1 MRAAG
6 KLASEVLQHA
16 GSMLK
21 AGMTTNDIDVI
32 VHEMTI
38 AAGEP
43 NHSPF
48 TLTDEVLPHHQ
59 RHAKRIDSSDS
70 RLSQARTRRH

>member
-6 KLASEVLQHA
+6 KLASKVLQHA

-43 NHSPF
+43 NRPPC
-48 TLTDEVLPHHQ
+48 TPTDEVMPLPNVLTKAPSH
-59 RHAKRIDSSDS
+59 RFV
-70 RLSQARTRRH
+70 